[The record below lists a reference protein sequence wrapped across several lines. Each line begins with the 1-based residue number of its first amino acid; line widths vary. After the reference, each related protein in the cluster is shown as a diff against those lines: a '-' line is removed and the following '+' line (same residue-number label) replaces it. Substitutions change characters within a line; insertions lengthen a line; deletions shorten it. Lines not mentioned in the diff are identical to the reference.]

1 MPLSISPVSAP
12 QTQQRGGMK
21 QNIIGDHMGYCRR
34 WMERAEVEEER
45 LKELI
50 VQLEYHHLDREKN
63 LIQNLLLIRQ
73 EKGRGRL

>member
-1 MPLSISPVSAP
+1 
-12 QTQQRGGMK
+12 
-21 QNIIGDHMGYCRR
+21 MGYCRR

-63 LIQNLLLIRQ
+63 PIHNLILIRQ
-73 EKGRGRL
+73 EKGRGGL